1 MVHGLACWLARPIG
15 YLTGQD
21 DLEYLALAQALRQGS
36 YHFLFRA
43 DAPLHGQYPPG
54 YPAMLAVWGA
64 VTGDGFQA
72 LVMLSVLVSVA
83 ALALTYVAVR
93 RVFDPWIAIAALAA
107 LALNPSLVQFGGM
120 PVSEAPF
127 TLLAMLA
134 LVLLQREDQNR
145 RYPVLIGATAILA
158 ALTRSI
164 GILLIVAVGL
174 HWMINRQWKRLFLL
188 VAVSVVFVGGWL
200 LWTVVAPEQHAG
212 SSYVADVQASVVRRV
227 ASPNMVSSVLRRV
240 TFYATNAVPHMLS
253 VPTVAGTPIDNIAS
267 VALLAAGLFSGW
279 WLLLR
284 RWRPASLYL
293 ALYAGLL
300 LVWMWASGRFLI
312 PVVPVLVVALLAG
325 LSVPFQRRWPGLASA
340 SVVVVAGLLVASGA
354 VRTGAAVAE
363 RAGCR
368 DWEGVPAP
376 ECVEPVQA
384 GFFEALPYIRDN
396 VPREDT
402 VLVAKPGALWY
413 YTGHLTT
420 SYPEA
425 LAQGSDLWVPYLREH
440 GVRWILLSEIEQGEF
455 QYLLR
460 LDENCGALAIER
472 RFGDRTYLFRLIDDD
487 QAGEHGLE
495 GTGEACQAVKQFRR
509 VVAGMRDST

>member
-43 DAPLHGQYPPG
+43 DAPPHGQYPPG

-188 VAVSVVFVGGWL
+188 AAVSVVFVGGWL

-240 TFYATNAVPHMLS
+240 TYYATNAVPHMLS